1 MILASFVVGL
11 INIFFIRNQFI
22 SSLMAIVLAAVY
34 SIYLLYD
41 TRKIIGGKHK
51 ELNMDDSVKG
61 AMLLYMDIISLFLQ
75 IMKLLGEKK
84 KD

>member
-1 MILASFVVGL
+1 
-11 INIFFIRNQFI
+11 
-22 SSLMAIVLAAVY
+22 MAIVLAAVY